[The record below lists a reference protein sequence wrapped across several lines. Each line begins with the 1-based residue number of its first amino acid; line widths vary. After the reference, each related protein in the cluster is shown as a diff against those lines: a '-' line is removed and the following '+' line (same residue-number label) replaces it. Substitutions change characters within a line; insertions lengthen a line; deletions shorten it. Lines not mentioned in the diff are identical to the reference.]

1 MKKIL
6 TSPLFLIY
14 TFILFFIIINVYII
28 YKVDIKELFDS
39 YTMIYLFWFL
49 IIVIL
54 KIISNY
60 TSFKENDHV

>member
-14 TFILFFIIINVYII
+14 CFILFFVIINVYII
-28 YKVDIKELFDS
+28 FKFDVSELFDS
-39 YTMIYLFWFL
+39 YVMIYLFWFL

-54 KIISNY
+54 TIISRY
-60 TSFKENDHV
+60 TSFKEDKNV

>member
-60 TSFKENDHV
+60 TSFKEDDHV